1 MNVQT
6 EVVATVQEGEKI
18 RVGGVKFALI
28 KPFENILPD
37 LHEVDGNGDPEH
49 MLIDELSVEDIC
61 ELANIF
67 NAYLVTLGYAKT
79 EESVEDI
86 SDTLS

>member
-1 MNVQT
+1 MDIQT
-6 EVVATVQEGEKI
+6 EVIATVQEGEKI

-37 LHEVDGNGDPEH
+37 LHEVDGDGDLDH
-49 MLIDELSVEDIC
+49 VLIDELSVEEIC

-67 NAYLVTLGYAKT
+67 NAYLVTIGYAKQG
-79 EESVEDI
+79 ESVEDLF
-86 SDTLS
+86 DTLS